1 MIEIITNN
9 LKGNFQ
15 IVDPGLWWY
24 LHGKLENIVGYD
36 KGCALSKIQPGENDV
51 KVIGIEEPCIGFF
64 WLDSM
69 NRLRGL
75 VCLKSDE
82 EAVQEAREKMNRK
95 DDFI

>member
-36 KGCALSKIQPGENDV
+36 KGCALSEIQPGE
-51 KVIGIEEPCIGFF
+51 KRC
-64 WLDSM
+64 
-69 NRLRGL
+69 
-75 VCLKSDE
+75 
-82 EAVQEAREKMNRK
+82 
-95 DDFI
+95 